1 MVKSEGFCGIVT
13 NSYYDLK
20 FAGTYA
26 TLGDAYLDEAENVCT
41 GHLCNSNVIL
51 MRYVAYYSK
60 WIGIVAG
67 VVITLLFSIL
77 FKIFGILNT
86 FR

>member
-1 MVKSEGFCGIVT
+1 MVKSEGFCGIIT
-13 NSYYDLK
+13 KSYYDLK
-20 FAGTYA
+20 FAGTYSD
-26 TLGDAYLDEAENVCT
+26 LGDAYLDGAENICQ

-51 MRYVAYYSK
+51 MRKVTYWAKVIS
-60 WIGIVAG
+60 ITVS
-67 VVITLLFSIL
+67 VITSFVMGIL